1 MIVAGFGFRAGATT
15 ASLQSALDAARAAG
29 RAAGRA
35 GEWPITHLATI
46 ADKAEAL
53 VGLSAAF
60 ALPLIVITSGDIAGL
75 VTPTLSPASQQA
87 RGTGSVAEA
96 CALAAA
102 GGGARLLAPRSISH
116 DRMATCALAAGGT
129 T

>member
-29 RAAGRA
+29 RA

-53 VGLSAAF
+53 AGLSAAF

-87 RGTGSVAEA
+87 PKVDFGT
-96 CALAAA
+96 
-102 GGGARLLAPRSISH
+102 AR
-116 DRMATCALAAGGT
+116 
-129 T
+129 